1 MIPGRQM
8 AAPAGKQD
16 AVTIVTTTAANT
28 ATSGTCTLPGGATG
42 KPVKITA
49 SGAVSGYVVINV
61 GTQAQFVLPV
71 NPNAPFTEKAIP
83 ATAFP
88 SPVNSV
94 PISVT
99 TTATGSVVVTISFA

>member
-1 MIPGRQM
+1 MIPGRLG
-8 AAPAGKQD
+8 PAQIGKQD
-16 AVTIVTTTAANT
+16 AVTIVTTTAGGT
-28 ATSGTCTLPGGATG
+28 ATSGACTLPGGATG

-49 SGAVSGYVVINV
+49 SGAVAGYVVINV

-71 NPNAPFTEKAIP
+71 NPNAPFTEKALP
-83 ATAFP
+83 STAFP

-99 TTATGSVVVTISFA
+99 TTAAGSVVVTISFA